1 MSNSQSN
8 NVILFPKNRLNTNGV
23 TAIEEIEHNLEMMK
37 HYHIQE
43 TIATLAPII
52 FNQLEIAGFHI
63 TDDENEQHDIK
74 DGAFIVESLRAI
86 MCKYYGIYHPF
97 QQIAEKVFSENTE
110 ELGTLKIVDS
120 LNLDLSKEVQE
131 NGG

>member
-1 MSNSQSN
+1 M
-8 NVILFPKNRLNTNGV
+8 LFRS
-23 TAIEEIEHNLEMMK
+23 
-37 HYHIQE
+37 
-43 TIATLAPII
+43 
-52 FNQLEIAGFHI
+52 
-63 TDDENEQHDIK
+63 K